1 MRYNWRKLIFIF
13 CAVLVIAALLG
24 GTCFYLINSRKMTVS
39 INEIT
44 MKVPKDLIVVSDN
57 ENDGNI
63 YVDVLDMLKLQEI
76 PVHVGDFG
84 ITVLLRGLKV
94 VRLNPVDN
102 AVVVNGDVLDLTEED
117 YFYDDGKLYLTEELF
132 RRLFEQAIIY
142 TPEDEIKFAVYDVSN
157 FRMPK
162 NLTVAEYFNMSSE
175 ERERLILKNPNKQ
188 KVLELQVTIIPGDEL
203 NPVIRDAYNEVVDSF
218 DFYRQYQFYNW
229 HKGLDESSN
238 LTGYLLC
245 SNAQSI
251 LWQFGNMKKL
261 REVAEIKEF
270 TAKDIEY
277 INRINTIYNAFDF
290 NKVKLLGP
298 SIEAYKNR
306 LDTSI
311 SGVDVYERAAEKA
324 LKQFN
329 ETFKVA
335 KVDRLPIPAWAEY
348 DSYHSVLKN
357 VPYIN
362 QEETLLKM
370 VEQLLDYIPDDVKD
384 SLEWLGNYKDAKEII
399 LAAYP
404 EWGDY
409 LPDTLMDEALEELIA
424 NLKDGSV
431 KNVAGK
437 VKSALGKV
445 DIVEIYDGINL
456 FKDVLNL
463 VTTERG
469 NDFFTELKRS
479 KVKSM
484 SNIFQEVVDPLG
496 MIKSGLELGNANLV
510 SAGCLLGLE
519 FYIASEFMSR
529 IEELGKFVNGMILMS
544 FDTDSID
551 DVYSGNIT
559 MEEYLDGE

>member
-44 MKVPKDLIVVSDN
+44 MKVPKDLIVISDN

-188 KVLELQVTIIPGDEL
+188 KVFELQVTIIPGDEL

-384 SLEWLGNYKDAKEII
+384 SLEWLGIYKDAKEII

-529 IEELGKFVNGMILMS
+529 IEELGKFVSGMILMS

>member
-188 KVLELQVTIIPGDEL
+188 KVFELQVTIIPGDEL

-384 SLEWLGNYKDAKEII
+384 SLEWLGIYKDAKEII

-529 IEELGKFVNGMILMS
+529 IEELGKFVSGMILMS

>member
-1 MRYNWRKLIFIF
+1 
-13 CAVLVIAALLG
+13 
-24 GTCFYLINSRKMTVS
+24 
-39 INEIT
+39 
-44 MKVPKDLIVVSDN
+44 
-57 ENDGNI
+57 
-63 YVDVLDMLKLQEI
+63 
-76 PVHVGDFG
+76 
-84 ITVLLRGLKV
+84 
-94 VRLNPVDN
+94 
-102 AVVVNGDVLDLTEED
+102 
-117 YFYDDGKLYLTEELF
+117 
-132 RRLFEQAIIY
+132 
-142 TPEDEIKFAVYDVSN
+142 
-157 FRMPK
+157 
-162 NLTVAEYFNMSSE
+162 
-175 ERERLILKNPNKQ
+175 
-188 KVLELQVTIIPGDEL
+188 
-203 NPVIRDAYNEVVDSF
+203 
-218 DFYRQYQFYNW
+218 
-229 HKGLDESSN
+229 
-238 LTGYLLC
+238 
-245 SNAQSI
+245 
-251 LWQFGNMKKL
+251 
-261 REVAEIKEF
+261 
-270 TAKDIEY
+270 
-277 INRINTIYNAFDF
+277 
-290 NKVKLLGP
+290 
-298 SIEAYKNR
+298 
-306 LDTSI
+306 
-311 SGVDVYERAAEKA
+311 VYERAAEKA

>member
-311 SGVDVYERAAEKA
+311 SGGGRVRE
-324 LKQFN
+324 
-329 ETFKVA
+329 
-335 KVDRLPIPAWAEY
+335 
-348 DSYHSVLKN
+348 
-357 VPYIN
+357 
-362 QEETLLKM
+362 
-370 VEQLLDYIPDDVKD
+370 
-384 SLEWLGNYKDAKEII
+384 
-399 LAAYP
+399 
-404 EWGDY
+404 
-409 LPDTLMDEALEELIA
+409 
-424 NLKDGSV
+424 GSR
-431 KNVAGK
+431 
-437 VKSALGKV
+437 KS
-445 DIVEIYDGINL
+445 
-456 FKDVLNL
+456 
-463 VTTERG
+463 T
-469 NDFFTELKRS
+469 
-479 KVKSM
+479 
-484 SNIFQEVVDPLG
+484 
-496 MIKSGLELGNANLV
+496 
-510 SAGCLLGLE
+510 
-519 FYIASEFMSR
+519 
-529 IEELGKFVNGMILMS
+529 
-544 FDTDSID
+544 
-551 DVYSGNIT
+551 
-559 MEEYLDGE
+559 

>member
-188 KVLELQVTIIPGDEL
+188 KVFELQVTIIPGDEL

-529 IEELGKFVNGMILMS
+529 IEELGKFVSGMILMS